1 MTRAR
6 RRLLWWVMAL
16 GVGLVALHM
25 LRGFAW
31 TETHRA
37 LLGTDLGLLAAA
49 LAVNLV
55 SLVSKG
61 WGWYLVLAP
70 GTSARWW
77 TAQEATITGAALTS
91 LSGSVVGEAARARLL
106 ARRNGVAWAPVIAS
120 IVYLRVVEG
129 IGLALFLVGAPLL
142 FDVPPPV
149 LVAQGV
155 AGGALIT
162 VLALSRVHWWN
173 HVERCLPERLRT
185 AGRAVREIGSL
196 RHLPGPLMAAVVNWG
211 TQWATYYLTFRAVHL
226 DVGSNAAFVAL
237 IAVNLVG
244 LMQLPAGNLGVFQ
257 ASIVVGL
264 LPFGVAAE
272 RAVAA
277 GIVLQALQVLPVLAL
292 AVALLGWRGFLQLR
306 RSAQPVAEPAGE
318 AARHPA

>member
-1 MTRAR
+1 MTRAVK
-6 RRLLWWVMAL
+6 RLVWWAAGL
-16 GVGLVALHM
+16 AFGLVALHV

-31 TETHRA
+31 GETRQA
-37 LLGTDLGLLAAA
+37 LLGTDVGLLAVA
-49 LAVNLV
+49 LVVNLV
-55 SLVSKG
+55 SLASKG

-106 ARRNGVAWAPVIAS
+106 ARRNGVPWPPVIAS

-129 IGLALFLVGAPLL
+129 IGLALFLAAAPLL
-142 FDVPPPV
+142 LNVPQPVRVAQVAAGAALIAV
-149 LVAQGV
+149 LV
-155 AGGALIT
+155 
-162 VLALSRVHWWN
+162 LSRVRWWGL
-173 HVERCLPERLRT
+173 VERRLPERLRGP
-185 AGRAVREIGSL
+185 GRVVREIGSL
-196 RHLPGPLMAAVVNWG
+196 RRLPAPLLAAMVNWG
-211 TQWATYYLTFRAVHL
+211 AQWATYYFTFRAAHL
-226 DVGSNAAFVAL
+226 DVGTDAAFVAL

-272 RAVAA
+272 TAVAA

-306 RSAQPVAEPAGE
+306 RSAPPVPEPVGRAVQDPG
-318 AARHPA
+318 